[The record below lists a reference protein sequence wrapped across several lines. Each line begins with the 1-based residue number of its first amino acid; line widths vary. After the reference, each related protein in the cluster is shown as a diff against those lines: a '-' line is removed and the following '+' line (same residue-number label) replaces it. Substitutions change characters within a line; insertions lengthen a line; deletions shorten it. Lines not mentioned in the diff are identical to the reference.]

1 MLGVAKTETVLFL
14 SFLPALF
21 QQGFQASVMMV
32 ADLSSEASRVKAI
45 GRLSLFYGAGALIGP
60 ILGGY
65 TSKNFSDRTTVIL
78 SSIISGIFALML
90 LLNNTSHN
98 SKKKSLER
106 KSVFSA
112 SEVVRLARYPRVAGL
127 LLLCLVYSFSG
138 AMLSSMLSEFLR
150 ADFNMPVETTGLVL
164 SYIEFIRMISQGLV
178 VGAMCDY
185 LTEQHAMMA
194 CLLVS
199 VASFAGL
206 VFASDA
212 THVVVLLLPLTVSG
226 MTGTII
232 SGMLTRLVPHDD
244 TGGVIGLNMAMMS
257 LAWIFAPIAAEH
269 LNATGGFKMVCG
281 ASCVAAVGACAVAR
295 LTFAA
300 DADCQHSA
308 SYSIIPDGKSVVAP
322 LPEGSSATN

>member
-1 MLGVAKTETVLFL
+1 
-14 SFLPALF
+14 
-21 QQGFQASVMMV
+21 
-32 ADLSSEASRVKAI
+32 
-45 GRLSLFYGAGALIGP
+45 
-60 ILGGY
+60 
-65 TSKNFSDRTTVIL
+65 
-78 SSIISGIFALML
+78 
-90 LLNNTSHN
+90 
-98 SKKKSLER
+98 
-106 KSVFSA
+106 
-112 SEVVRLARYPRVAGL
+112 
-127 LLLCLVYSFSG
+127 
-138 AMLSSMLSEFLR
+138 MLSELLR

-226 MTGTII
+226 MTSTII
-232 SGMLTRLVPHDD
+232 SSMLTRLVPHDD
-244 TGGVIGLNMAMMS
+244 TGGVIGLNMAMVS

-269 LNATGGFKMVCG
+269 LNATGGFKIVCG

-300 DADCQHSA
+300 DADWQH
-308 SYSIIPDGKSVVAP
+308 KTVVSP
-322 LPEGSSATN
+322 